1 MIQYLCW
8 PHLHEC
14 IWYLIAKPCS
24 LIWSWPMELWK
35 AFQNFGVC
43 LWNLFSFNYFHRFLI
58 GLMSGL
64 CADHWSFS
72 RLQTTIIYSYAVALT
87 LSFIIDQ
94 GAEPKPWKTAL
105 DHYSSFT
112 KCYCWHKS
120 KAWFIT
126 PENTFPL
133 FHSSVVTC
141 FTPLQSTFG
150 IAHSDL
156 RFVWGCSAMKTYFIN
171 LSMHGSWADVAFGG
185 SFGTSKSYK
194 AE

>member
-1 MIQYLCW
+1 
-8 PHLHEC
+8 
-14 IWYLIAKPCS
+14 
-24 LIWSWPMELWK
+24 
-35 AFQNFGVC
+35 
-43 LWNLFSFNYFHRFLI
+43 
-58 GLMSGL
+58 MSGF

-112 KCYCWHKS
+112 NCYCWHKS

-141 FTPLQSTFG
+141 FTPLQSTLG

-156 RFVWGCSAMKTYFIN
+156 RFVWGCSAMKTHFIN
-171 LSMHGSWADVAFGG
+171 LSIHGSCVDVAFGG
-185 SFGTSKSYK
+185 SFETSKRYK